1 MSRAVAVIAAL
12 FVSVTSL
19 HAQWPARGPANAPRT
34 AAGDIDLDAPAP
46 RSSNGNP
53 DLSGTWTGGF
63 RDYAA
68 PVRTADGTVLRAGGP
83 TGFSYPGRDVA
94 YTAGVYIA
102 PLFVFRRTAF
112 GDELYNARQ
121 ASNSK
126 DNPRGLCLPMGIVQ
140 LHTSAGVAR
149 YVQTQNELFILYE
162 ANGERR
168 EIFIDGR
175 SLPANDPQPWWN
187 GYSAGRWEGDVLVVE
202 TTHFRDGGWLDMAGN
217 PLTDAGRIIERFRRT
232 SFGRMEIDITIDD
245 RKAYEAPF
253 TVRWNQRLAADTNL
267 IESVCA
273 ENNRFGVKRR

>member
-1 MSRAVAVIAAL
+1 MSRAVAAIAAL
-12 FVSVTSL
+12 FVTVTSL
-19 HAQWPARGPANAPRT
+19 HAQWPARRPANAPRT
-34 AAGDIDLDAPAP
+34 AAGEIDLDAPTP

-53 DLSGTWTGGF
+53 DLSGTWSGGA
-63 RDYAA
+63 RDYVA
-68 PVRTADGTVLRAGGP
+68 PIRTADGTVLREGGP

-102 PLFVFRRTAF
+102 PLFVFRRTAY
-112 GDELYNARQ
+112 GEELYTARQ
-121 ASNSK
+121 ATNSR

-175 SLPANDPQPWWN
+175 SLPATDPQPWWN

-217 PLTDAGRIIERFRRT
+217 PLTDAGRIVERFRRP
-232 SFGRMEIDITIDD
+232 SFGRMEIDVTIDD

-253 TVRWNQRLAADTNL
+253 TVRWNQRLTVDTNL

-273 ENNRFGVKRR
+273 ENNRFGANRR